1 MQIAFVQSATGLNFA
16 QNYNHIN
23 QTKFINIFPYLCIF
37 QGETKASDMSEK
49 EVEKL
54 KLKYTAMK
62 QDSEKNMDQIAE
74 LKLELKEKEEYSTK
88 LQYIVRNSDEKI
100 RSFEVNMRKKDEEI
114 AEWKYEANHRNIEL
128 ARLKY
133 ENKQR
138 EDRIVQLRRL
148 LIQQTEVMQLQQ
160 GSALNGNV
168 SDLDDFEEH
177 VSAV

>member
-1 MQIAFVQSATGLNFA
+1 
-16 QNYNHIN
+16 
-23 QTKFINIFPYLCIF
+23 
-37 QGETKASDMSEK
+37 
-49 EVEKL
+49 
-54 KLKYTAMK
+54 
-62 QDSEKNMDQIAE
+62 MDQIAE
-74 LKLELKEKEEYSTK
+74 LKLELKEKEDYSTK

-100 RSFEVNMRKKDEEI
+100 RSAEVGLRKKDEEI

-133 ENKQR
+133 ENKQK

-160 GSALNGNV
+160 DSNLNGNV
-168 SDLDDFEEH
+168 SDLDDYEEH